1 MKLCLGTVQFGID
14 YGLRG
19 RSKPSL
25 GNSVAM
31 LNYAVRNGVE
41 AIDTSAL
48 YGDAESVVGEFLS
61 QSPIPR
67 ENLFV
72 VSKFGVAGFEG
83 LSSQE
88 LEQRLLDE
96 AGISLSRL
104 GLNRLDAYIC
114 HVPSAVRDDRVVQ
127 ALGALRRSGLASR
140 VGFSVYETDEAE
152 IAIKS
157 NVVDFLQIPFSIL
170 DQRMATR
177 GILDMAVHKGV
188 LLHSRSAYVQGL
200 ALMGPESVPEHLA
213 EIRPAI
219 ARLAELCRA
228 VNLSRQV
235 LALAFVRSYA
245 QISHL
250 VFGVHDMEQLV
261 DTIES
266 FSSDIPGDVVREAQ
280 RLFADI
286 KPELVM
292 PNKWKK

>member
-19 RSKPSL
+19 RTKPSL
-25 GNSVAM
+25 GDSIAM

-48 YGDAESVVGEFLS
+48 YGEAETVVGEFLS

-72 VSKFGVAGFEG
+72 VSKFGVAGIEG

-127 ALGALRRSGLASR
+127 ALGALRRSGMASH
-140 VGFSVYETDEAE
+140 VGFSVYETEEAE
-152 IAIKS
+152 IAINS
-157 NVVDFLQIPFSIL
+157 GVVDFLQIPFSVL
-170 DQRMATR
+170 DQRMATQ
-177 GILDMAVHKGV
+177 GILELAARRGV
-188 LLHSRSAYVQGL
+188 ELHSRSAYVQGL
-200 ALMGPESVPEHLA
+200 ALMDPEFVPEHLA

-219 ARLAELCRA
+219 ARLAGLCRA
-228 VNLSRQV
+228 ANVSRQV
-235 LALAFVRSYA
+235 LALAFVRSFA
-245 QISHL
+245 QISHI
-250 VFGVHDMEQLV
+250 VFGAHDMNQLA
-261 DTIES
+261 DTIKS
-266 FSSDIPGDVVREAQ
+266 FSCDVPGNVVQEAR

-286 KPELVM
+286 RPELVM